1 MSKIYLLQVMFNFNN
16 YEHHY
21 ENVYSSL
28 ELAKQ
33 VGEKWL
39 ENELRKEYEDW
50 FEEDTNANVKRKEL
64 SKEQLF
70 KLKTIYDFTI
80 TEFEL
85 ETVEQLENK
94 NSLPVVNNIHNSYF
108 SNLSPAKIEHCFDY
122 NGKEIYI
129 SGVYIYS
136 NNGEKRVTRIMMDYE
151 DYTNPF
157 AGTKFKKG
165 DIVRIK
171 KDYDSHLGDYNFY
184 DKLHV
189 IMDVPHRVKNSKFFR
204 NSYEVIVNHNIFDE
218 GCYVDVFNE
227 KELELYTKK
236 LPKDS
241 PILFL
246 SKYFKGEIKLKNNT
260 WKDIESGRITLNE
273 NTSFRDVP
281 EIMKQMKGRK

>member
-108 SNLSPAKIEHCFDY
+108 SNLSPAKIEHCFYY
-122 NGKEIYI
+122 N
-129 SGVYIYS
+129 
-136 NNGEKRVTRIMMDYE
+136 
-151 DYTNPF
+151 
-157 AGTKFKKG
+157 
-165 DIVRIK
+165 
-171 KDYDSHLGDYNFY
+171 
-184 DKLHV
+184 
-189 IMDVPHRVKNSKFFR
+189 
-204 NSYEVIVNHNIFDE
+204 
-218 GCYVDVFNE
+218 
-227 KELELYTKK
+227 
-236 LPKDS
+236 
-241 PILFL
+241 
-246 SKYFKGEIKLKNNT
+246 
-260 WKDIESGRITLNE
+260 
-273 NTSFRDVP
+273 
-281 EIMKQMKGRK
+281 

>member
-1 MSKIYLLQVMFNFNN
+1 MSKINLLQVMFNFNN

-33 VGEKWL
+33 VGEIWL

-50 FEEDTNANVKRKEL
+50 FEEDTNADVKRKEL

-80 TEFEL
+80 TEFDPKA
-85 ETVEQLENK
+85 VEQLEN
-94 NSLPVVNNIHNSYF
+94 NLPVVTDWDIHNLYC
-108 SNLSPAKIEHCFDY
+108 SNLTPAKIENCFDY

-129 SGVYIYS
+129 SGVYIFSY
-136 NNGEKRVTRIMMDYE
+136 NGKKREQKVMMDYE
-151 DYTNPF
+151 DYINPS

-218 GCYVDVFNE
+218 GCHMDVFNE